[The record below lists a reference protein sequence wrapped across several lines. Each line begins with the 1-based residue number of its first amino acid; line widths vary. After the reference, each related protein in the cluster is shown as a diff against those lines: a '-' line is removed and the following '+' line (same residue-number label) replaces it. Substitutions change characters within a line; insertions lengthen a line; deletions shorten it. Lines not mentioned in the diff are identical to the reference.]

1 MTLKNWMCTA
11 VLLAILVGAP
21 VAMADISNHVFD
33 LQVSQGGNTVG
44 LYQVDIGQGTWNPD
58 HTVYTWTLN
67 MDTPIVPIGGGAVV
81 ATLLRNDTFITI
93 TPPAGGAR
101 SDPQVN
107 LNFSVAAGSAV
118 TEFTINSAL
127 LTFPTMSNAQARA
140 SAAFTVT
147 DGIDGDG
154 ATLLGL
160 GTPAQPGFAYTTQYN
175 GFIPGGATFKQLIPQ
190 VVAGP
195 EGQATVSA
203 DWPGGGAY
211 LPLAGPI
218 SDMSSQ
224 IHFTLSPNDIASGTS
239 TFEIIPEPT
248 GLLLVLAGLAGLR
261 RR

>member
-1 MTLKNWMCTA
+1 MTIRNWMGTA
-11 VLLAILVGAP
+11 ALLAILVGAP

-33 LQVSQGGNTVG
+33 LEVCQGGNCVG
-44 LYQVDIGQGTWNPD
+44 LYQVDIGQGGWNPE

-81 ATLLRNDTFITI
+81 ATLLKNDTFVTI
-93 TPPAGGAR
+93 TPPGGER

-107 LNFSVAAGSAV
+107 LNFSVVAGSAV

-127 LTFPTMSNAQARA
+127 LTFPALNNAQARA

-160 GTPAQPGFAYTTQYN
+160 GTPAEPGFAYTTQYN
-175 GFIPGGATFKQLIPQ
+175 GFVPAGATFKQLIPQ

-203 DWPGGGAY
+203 DWPGGGGY
-211 LPLAGPI
+211 LPLGGSI

-224 IHFTLSPNDIASGTS
+224 IHFTLTPNDIASGTS
-239 TFEIIPEPT
+239 TFEIVPEPT
-248 GLLLVLAGLAGLR
+248 ALLLVLAGLASLR